1 MPAPPRRRGTRGRQ
15 AEASGDR
22 ERPPDAVGASAHAS
36 DAARGQA
43 PPLGQDGTA
52 GRRPYRTRA
61 PDTGGPDARQPT
73 ARRGL
78 ADPANAD
85 QPHRGRDLDRGVTV
99 ARRRAGWSA
108 LHPEAARGVDGVP
121 GPGDAEPLPAHVA
134 ALIARLQQQ
143 RDRAPWLR
151 RHDLPQGHGH
161 ERRWGLPV
169 RADTRLQA
177 ACARLLTAIDAPE
190 LLGGRE
196 GDRPGRGA
204 GDAVRDRTGARPYGR

>member
-85 QPHRGRDLDRGVTV
+85 QQHRGRDLDRGVTV

-161 ERRWGLPV
+161 ERPWGLPV